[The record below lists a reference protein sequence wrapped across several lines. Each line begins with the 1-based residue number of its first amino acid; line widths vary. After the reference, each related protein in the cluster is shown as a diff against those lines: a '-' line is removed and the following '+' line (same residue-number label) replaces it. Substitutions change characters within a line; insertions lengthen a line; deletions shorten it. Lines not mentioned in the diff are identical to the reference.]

1 MRRLIFLIILCLPI
15 VASAQTDH
23 MAPLIKKYSAFN
35 DCSTVVLSKE
45 MLNSMYADTGINSMQ
60 AISVEDPALLNILKN
75 DIEKFIDG
83 YALLM
88 SVNSDGTNV
97 EIYRVEQYYKSDKT
111 GKRESIDDYI
121 IIAIS
126 STEGVVIRLTGDNIK
141 LEDAT
146 SLISI

>member
-1 MRRLIFLIILCLPI
+1 MKRLILLILICLPI
-15 VASAQTDH
+15 AASAQTDH

-45 MLNSMYADTGINSMQ
+45 MLNSMYVDTGINSMQ
-60 AISVEDPALLNILKN
+60 AISVEDPALLNILRN
-75 DIEKFIDG
+75 DLEKFIGG
-83 YALLM
+83 YSLLM
-88 SVNSDGTNV
+88 SVNSNGTNV
-97 EIYRVEQYYKSDKT
+97 EIYRVEQYHKSEKT
-111 GKRESIDDYI
+111 GKRESFDDYI

>member
-1 MRRLIFLIILCLPI
+1 
-15 VASAQTDH
+15 
-23 MAPLIKKYSAFN
+23 MAPLIKKYSTFK

-60 AISVEDPALLNILKN
+60 AISVEDPALLNILRN
-75 DIEKFIDG
+75 DLEKFIGG

-97 EIYRVEQYYKSDKT
+97 EIYRVEQYYKSEKT
-111 GKRESIDDYI
+111 GKRESFDDYI

>member
-1 MRRLIFLIILCLPI
+1 MKRLILLILICLPI
-15 VASAQTDH
+15 AASAQTDH
-23 MAPLIKKYSAFN
+23 MAPLIKKYSTFK

-60 AISVEDPALLNILKN
+60 AISVEDPSLLNILKN

-97 EIYRVEQYYKSDKT
+97 EIYRVEQYYKSEKT
-111 GKRESIDDYI
+111 GKRESFDDYI

>member
-1 MRRLIFLIILCLPI
+1 MKRLILLILICLPI
-15 VASAQTDH
+15 AASAQTDH
-23 MAPLIKKYSAFN
+23 IAPLIKKYSTFK

-60 AISVEDPALLNILKN
+60 AISVEDPALLNILRN
-75 DIEKFIDG
+75 DLEKFIDG

-97 EIYRVEQYYKSDKT
+97 EIYRVEQYYKSEKT
-111 GKRESIDDYI
+111 GKRESFDDYI

>member
-1 MRRLIFLIILCLPI
+1 
-15 VASAQTDH
+15 
-23 MAPLIKKYSAFN
+23 
-35 DCSTVVLSKE
+35 
-45 MLNSMYADTGINSMQ
+45 MYADTGINSMQ
-60 AISVEDPALLNILKN
+60 AISVEDPALLNILRN
-75 DIEKFIDG
+75 DLEKFIGG

-97 EIYRVEQYYKSDKT
+97 EIYRVEQHYKSEKT
-111 GKRESIDDYI
+111 GKRESFDDYI

>member
-1 MRRLIFLIILCLPI
+1 MKRLILLILICLPI
-15 VASAQTDH
+15 AASAQTDH
-23 MAPLIKKYSAFN
+23 MAPLIKKYSTFK

-45 MLNSMYADTGINSMQ
+45 MLSSMYADTGINSMQ
-60 AISVEDPALLNILKN
+60 AISVEDPALLNILRN
-75 DIEKFIDG
+75 DLEKFIGG
-83 YALLM
+83 YSLLM
-88 SVNSDGTNV
+88 SVNSNGTNV
-97 EIYRVEQYYKSDKT
+97 EIYRVEQYYKSEKT
-111 GKRESIDDYI
+111 GKRESFDDYI

>member
-1 MRRLIFLIILCLPI
+1 MRRLILLIILCLPI

-23 MAPLIKKYSAFN
+23 MAPLIKKYSAFK

-45 MLNSMYADTGINSMQ
+45 MLSSMYADTGINSMQ

-97 EIYRVEQYYKSDKT
+97 EIYRVEQYYKSEKT

>member
-1 MRRLIFLIILCLPI
+1 MRRLILLIILCLPI

-23 MAPLIKKYSAFN
+23 IAPLIKKYSTFK

-60 AISVEDPALLNILKN
+60 AISVEDPALLNILRN
-75 DIEKFIDG
+75 DLEKFIGG
-83 YALLM
+83 YSLLM
-88 SVNSDGTNV
+88 SVNSNGTNV
-97 EIYRVEQYYKSDKT
+97 EIYRVEQYYKSEKT
-111 GKRESIDDYI
+111 GKRESFDDYI

>member
-1 MRRLIFLIILCLPI
+1 
-15 VASAQTDH
+15 
-23 MAPLIKKYSAFN
+23 
-35 DCSTVVLSKE
+35 
-45 MLNSMYADTGINSMQ
+45 MYADTGINSMQ
-60 AISVEDPALLNILKN
+60 AISVEDPALLNILRN
-75 DIEKFIDG
+75 DLEKFIDG

-97 EIYRVEQYYKSDKT
+97 EIYRVEQYYKSEKT
-111 GKRESIDDYI
+111 GKRESFDDYI

>member
-1 MRRLIFLIILCLPI
+1 MKRLILLILICLPI
-15 VASAQTDH
+15 AASAQTDH
-23 MAPLIKKYSAFN
+23 IAPLIKKYSTFK

-60 AISVEDPALLNILKN
+60 AISVEDPALLNILRN
-75 DIEKFIDG
+75 DLEKFIGG

-97 EIYRVEQYYKSDKT
+97 EIYRVEQYYKSEKT
-111 GKRESIDDYI
+111 GKRESFDDYI

>member
-1 MRRLIFLIILCLPI
+1 MKRLILLILICLPI
-15 VASAQTDH
+15 AASAQTDH
-23 MAPLIKKYSAFN
+23 MAPLIKKYSTFK

-60 AISVEDPALLNILKN
+60 AISVEDPALLNILRN
-75 DIEKFIDG
+75 DLEKFIGG
-83 YALLM
+83 YSLLM
-88 SVNSDGTNV
+88 SVNSNGTNV
-97 EIYRVEQYYKSDKT
+97 EIYRVEQYYKSEKT
-111 GKRESIDDYI
+111 GKRESFDDYI